1 MKFGFEKELRVG
13 QVTEIRGKKVI
24 CRIFENKNGPYVFIN
39 GEIIKNVT
47 IGSYAV
53 IPVGYNLIIGK
64 IEGEY
69 AVEKPNGDLLYNEI
83 ELVSRKV
90 EISILGTYDNEK
102 FTLGISYMPLINSDL
117 YIAPK
122 YLLNNLFV
130 FSSDKSKDDDVAINI
145 GTDIDNNLPVFVS
158 IEKLFANH
166 IGIFGNTGSGKSNTL
181 AYLFTKLFEKY
192 DFDYHNQFIFLDYS
206 NEYKNCFTTN
216 KTIINL
222 GEEDEELLYLAR
234 EDVFNSEFWLS
245 LTEAAEKTHAPFI
258 KESLRKY
265 NSISSFSKL
274 REDLGNLL
282 NKTLSDVKAE
292 RDKKTINQIER
303 YLEKYT
309 EETDYNKFFGS
320 CLYVAVDKFSTAKS
334 QYLDANFWALIN
346 RIELNCNNLK
356 NYIKFQKRDINYK
369 NILVINM
376 NRLTLENKL
385 IISYLVANRYYKL
398 FNNRRTND
406 NTINLVIDEAHKIL
420 SIPQDSDK
428 TPFKEYILKKFE
440 EFIKEGRKFGFYL
453 TIASQR
459 PSDISSMFLSQ
470 MHNYFIHRLIN
481 QNDID
486 NLSNTISFLDEN
498 SFKMISS
505 LKVGS
510 CIYSGLGAKFP
521 IIVNIPKLQDDVTPK
536 SKNIS
541 ITANAKLKV

>member
-1 MKFGFEKELRVG
+1 MKFKFEKELRVG
-13 QVTEIRGKKVI
+13 QVTEVRGKKVI
-24 CRIFENKNGPYVFIN
+24 CRIFENKNGPFVFIN

-47 IGSYAV
+47 IGSYVV
-53 IPVGYNLIIGK
+53 IPVGYNLIVGK
-64 IEGEY
+64 IEGEF
-69 AVEKPNGDLLYNEI
+69 AVEKTNNCALYNEI
-83 ELVSRKV
+83 ELITRKV
-90 EISILGTYDNEK
+90 EISILGTYDNDK

-122 YLLNNLFV
+122 YLLDNLFV
-130 FSSDKSKDDDVAINI
+130 FSSENVEDDGGAITI
-145 GTDIDNNLPVFVS
+145 GTDIDNYLPVTVS
-158 IEKLFANH
+158 VEKLFANH

-181 AYLFTKLFEKY
+181 AYLYTKLFEKY
-192 DFDYHNQFIFLDYS
+192 DFDYHNEFIFLDYS
-206 NEYKNCFTTN
+206 NEYSNCFMNN
-216 KTIINL
+216 KTVINL
-222 GEEDEELLYLAR
+222 GDGEDELLYLAR

-258 KESLRKY
+258 KESLKKY
-265 NSISSFSKL
+265 NNVSSVNKL
-274 REDLGNLL
+274 REELENIK
-282 NKTLSDVKAE
+282 NKLIAGAKDEKS
-292 RDKKTINQIER
+292 INQLER
-303 YLEKYT
+303 YLEKYIV
-309 EETDYNKFFGS
+309 ENDFNKFYGS
-320 CLYVAVDKFSTAKS
+320 CLFIAIEKFATAKS
-334 QYLDANFWALIN
+334 QYLDANFWSLIN

-356 NYIKFQKRDINYK
+356 KYIKFQKKDTNYT

-376 NRLTLENKL
+376 NRLTLDNKL
-385 IISYLVANRYYKL
+385 IISYLISNRYYRL
-398 FNNRRTND
+398 FNNRKTND
-406 NTINLVIDEAHKIL
+406 NTINLIIDEAHKIL
-420 SIPQDSDK
+420 SVPHDSDK

-470 MHNYFIHRLIN
+470 MHNYFIHRLVN

-521 IIVNIPKLQDDVTPK
+521 IIVNIPKLDEDIAPK

-541 ITANAKLKV
+541 ITANAKLRKL